1 LELGKLEVY
10 KLSLKLSDKI
20 WQIYMDLS
28 NDLKYNIGSQVI
40 RSIDSIG
47 ANIAEGYGRFHYKDS
62 VKFYYNARGSL
73 WESKHWIHL
82 LYKRSL
88 IEKNEYDH
96 IIKSLEILG
105 KRLNGFIKSIKNKND
120 TNNKLQ
126 ITNKLNSKE
135 FL

>member
-1 LELGKLEVY
+1 MLGLGKLEVY
-10 KLSLKLSDKI
+10 KLSLKLSDII
-20 WQIYMDLS
+20 WQIYIDLS

-82 LYKRSL
+82 MYKRSL
-88 IEKNEYDH
+88 IEKKEYEQ
-96 IIKSLEILG
+96 IIKILEVLG
-105 KRLNGFIKSIKNKND
+105 KKLNGFIKSVKNKNVAND
-120 TNNKLQ
+120 KYTNNQYTK
-126 ITNKLNSKE
+126 SKG
-135 FL
+135 